1 MKITGIKT
9 YILEKPLGK
18 QQVASSQ
25 GWKQSRQAMVVVVS
39 TDEGISGVGESI
51 GSPSV
56 LERVINDYTAPLI
69 IGRDPFDTNAIWAD
83 VYGKSTLKP
92 QWGVFVQAFSG
103 IDIALWDIKGKAL
116 GVPVYKLLG
125 GALRNRAHAY
135 ATGLYRPKVE
145 DPMSALVREAVGY
158 KQQGFFA
165 MKLKIGYVTPDE
177 DIAIIG
183 AIREAIGDEVKL
195 MVDANCAYDAAEAIQ
210 MARRMEPYNIQ
221 WFEEPVHPLDIEG
234 YLEVKRNSAIPIA
247 GGECLGTCHDFLS
260 LVTNKAVDILQPDVC
275 IVGGF
280 TEIQRIVALSNAHHL
295 QCFPHVWG
303 TNVAIAA
310 ALQLYAALPNV
321 TWKVNPPEP
330 FFEFD
335 RSPNPLREMTTIEQ
349 FELKDSYIDIPQGPG
364 LGITPNIDYMEENAV
379 K

>member
-18 QQVASSQ
+18 QQIASSQ
-25 GWKQSRQAMVVVVS
+25 GWKQSRQAMIVIVS
-39 TDEGISGVGESI
+39 TDEGISGVGESV

-56 LERVINDYTAPLI
+56 LERVINDYMAPLI
-69 IGRDPFDTNAIWAD
+69 IGRDPFDTNSIWAD

-92 QWGVFVQAFSG
+92 QWGFFVQALSG

-145 DPMSALVREAVGY
+145 DPMAALVREAVGY

-165 MKLKIGYVTPDE
+165 MKLKIGYATPDE

-210 MARRMEPYNIQ
+210 MARRMEQYNIQ

-234 YLEVKRNSAIPIA
+234 YLDVKRNSVIPIA

-364 LGITPNIDYMEENAV
+364 LGITPNIDYMEENAG

>member
-9 YILEKPLGK
+9 YVLGKPLGK
-18 QQVASSQ
+18 NQIATSQ
-25 GWKQSRQAMVVVVS
+25 GWRQSRQAMVVIVS
-39 TDEGISGVGESI
+39 TDEGISGVGESF
-51 GSPSV
+51 GAPSV
-56 LERVINDYTAPLI
+56 LERVINDYAAPLVLN
-69 IGRDPFDTNAIWAD
+69 RDPFETNAIWAD

-92 QWGVFVQAFSG
+92 QCGVFVQALSG

-145 DPMSALVREAVGY
+145 DSISALVREAVGY

-165 MKLKIGYVTPDE
+165 MKLKIGYATPDE

-183 AIREAIGDEVKL
+183 AIREAIGNELKL
-195 MVDANCAYDAAEAIQ
+195 MVDANCAYAAAEAIQ
-210 MARRMEPYNIQ
+210 MARHMEPYNIQ
-221 WFEEPVHPLDIEG
+221 WFEEPVHPQDIEG
-234 YLEVKRNSAIPIA
+234 SLEVKQNSIIPIA
-247 GGECLGTCHDFLS
+247 GGECLGTRYDFLT
-260 LVTNKAVDILQPDVC
+260 LVTKRAVDILQPDVC

-280 TEIQRIVALSNAHHL
+280 TEMQRIVALANAHHL

-321 TWKVNPPEP
+321 TGKINPPEP
-330 FFEFD
+330 FFEYD
-335 RSPNPLREMTTIEQ
+335 RSPNPLREMTTVEQ

-364 LGITPNIDYMEENAV
+364 LGITPNIDYLEKNAM